1 MKQLI
6 CCMLKTTG
14 LNQRSSKVYGQKI
27 LLSINHLCC
36 SLSYYLSVT
45 FYRCEDIPQNFCV
58 MQSENH
64 VLCEKSLCLGYLHVK
79 KISLQVLCHTGCNVD
94 LNVFW
99 GSSNH
104 WNSPVRLSFT
114 KSHSNPCPLPSVL
127 LTNGADFFLEWNT
140 EGHCRRK
147 KKK

>member
-1 MKQLI
+1 
-6 CCMLKTTG
+6 MLKTTG
-14 LNQRSSKVYGQKI
+14 LNQCSSKVYGQKI

-45 FYRCEDIPQNFCV
+45 FYRCEDIPQNVCV

-94 LNVFW
+94 LNVF
-99 GSSNH
+99 
-104 WNSPVRLSFT
+104 
-114 KSHSNPCPLPSVL
+114 
-127 LTNGADFFLEWNT
+127 
-140 EGHCRRK
+140 
-147 KKK
+147 